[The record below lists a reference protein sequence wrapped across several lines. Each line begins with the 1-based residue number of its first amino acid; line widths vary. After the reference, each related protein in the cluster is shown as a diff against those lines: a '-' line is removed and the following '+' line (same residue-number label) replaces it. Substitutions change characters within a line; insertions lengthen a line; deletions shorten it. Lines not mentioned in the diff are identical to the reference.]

1 MQPFNHGPGPGV
13 QPQGQAGPM
22 PGYPPMAP
30 PRRQFDLGRIASS
43 ATVVAGIVV
52 LFCSLLDLYSI
63 TVDPGKVEDSVNGT
77 VEVGMGFYTIVP
89 FNAPVVALAIPILM
103 LVAAVTAIPGALG
116 RRQGALV
123 SAVSAIAATLLAL
136 VMMMSNPLPGV
147 SLSGDLES
155 EAAEEFSSINVKSVD
170 QLVDRVV
177 DIGPGAGLIIAFV
190 FGLLASVA
198 AGFAYW
204 RSGGDE
210 PQKPFAPA
218 GPTSGAFA
226 PMHAPQAGP
235 PSSPM
240 PGQQQ
245 QPTPG
250 WGPTPHQAQIDQP
263 QIDQP
268 QFDQPP
274 FDATQIS
281 QRPPNGLSGTGPS
294 GTGLSGTP

>member
-1 MQPFNHGPGPGV
+1 MQPFNQGPGPGAR
-13 QPQGQAGPM
+13 PPGQAGPM
-22 PGYPPMAP
+22 PGFGPMAPP
-30 PRRQFDLGRIASS
+30 PRRQFDLGRIASA

-63 TVDPGKVEDSVNGT
+63 TVDPGKVDDSVNGT

-136 VMMMSNPLPGV
+136 VMMMSSPLPGV
-147 SLSGDLES
+147 SLSGDLKS
-155 EAAEEFSSINVKSVD
+155 EAAEELSDIDVKTVD

-190 FGLLASVA
+190 FGLLASAA

-210 PQKPFAPA
+210 PHKPFVPV

-235 PSSPM
+235 ASSPM
-240 PGQQQ
+240 SGQQ
-245 QPTPG
+245 PAPG
-250 WGPTPHQAQIDQP
+250 WGPTPHQAQFDQP
-263 QIDQP
+263 Q
-268 QFDQPP
+268 

-281 QRPPNGLSGTGPS
+281 QRPQNGPSGTGPS